1 MNKRCLDKH
10 CEFRCFEYN
19 FRMDLNKIYIVLTHP
34 DEPRNIG
41 SACRAMAN
49 SDITH
54 LRIVGKKQDYDAEKV
69 HVLAIHA
76 SYIFDKAEFF
86 DSITEATKDC
96 ALAAGTTRRRGQNRK
111 GKLYLPEEF
120 AQMADR
126 ITGSLGN
133 ADDSVKSE
141 NFSDS
146 GKNIEASNENIVVS
160 EKNIS
165 DSEKKD
171 SVYEGDSFGQ
181 KIAVVFGNE
190 RTGLTDEELEECTEG
205 VTIPASE
212 SFGSLNLSHAVQI
225 ISYHLFRKKNSH
237 LTGYTPLTL
246 ERIDKTVGVISENL
260 KKIGFFKLAGQSD
273 MEHFWRNLLSRS
285 AISESEAKYIEK
297 IFTKAAGLSSK
308 RNSE

>member
-1 MNKRCLDKH
+1 
-10 CEFRCFEYN
+10 
-19 FRMDLNKIYIVLTHP
+19 MDLNKIYIVLTHP

-146 GKNIEASNENIVVS
+146 GKNIETSENDIFSFGKNIEASNENIVVS

-171 SVYEGDSFGQ
+171 SVSEGDSLCEFSGQ

-190 RTGLTDEELEECTEG
+190 RTGLTDDELEECTEG

-237 LTGYTPLTL
+237 LTGYTPLSL